1 VQTGILDTGASGH
14 IVKSPAQ
21 MATSRASTRVFAG
34 FNGSTAEASQDG
46 TVNMYLAGY
55 DGSPGQNWEIDAST
69 MSGVRQN
76 LISVGQ
82 ICKRL
87 GYWLFLRGHD
97 VYMPPKM
104 REMLQTGDIP
114 TGFEGFIRWR
124 TDKNSPIG
132 GTYDLDL
139 VPVYWN
145 PQRRLWDVRYSY

>member
-1 VQTGILDTGASGH
+1 MHVLAKIHVQ
-14 IVKSPAQ
+14 P
-21 MATSRASTRVFAG
+21 
-34 FNGSTAEASQDG
+34 
-46 TVNMYLAGY
+46 Y
-55 DGSPGQNWEIDAST
+55 
-69 MSGVRQN
+69 QN

-104 REMLQTGDIP
+104 REMLQTGGIP

-132 GTYDLDL
+132 GTYDL
-139 VPVYWN
+139 VPVFWN
-145 PQRRLWDVRYSY
+145 PQRRLWDVRYSYLGQGWHLGMWTMWTTRSTWIFGAGWKMVHIWSTWWSTCHNPTHKRSTCLQNSKCQP